1 LQHFA
6 GSFVYVVSVCFC
18 IPLFNFRCGGV
29 APQMGNLKRKRNGRF
44 MKNSGPSKRQRLD
57 DEKKTSTPASVE
69 ETKLSWKEGRRIV
82 ELGVLAEQ
90 LRSGCEDCKT
100 PLFLHDVVDETKQGL
115 GSILYVQCN
124 CGQVTQVRTGK
135 THRDPKKKQVGRP
148 IWDLNTKAAT
158 G

>member
-1 LQHFA
+1 M
-6 GSFVYVVSVCFC
+6 SVCFC
-18 IPLFNFRCGGV
+18 IPLFNFHCGGV
-29 APQMGNLKRKRNGRF
+29 APQMGNVKRKRNGRF

-100 PLFLHDVVDETKQGL
+100 PLFLHDVVDKQSKDWG
-115 GSILYVQCN
+115 VFCTCN
-124 CGQVTQVRTGK
+124 AIADRSRRSGQGK
-135 THRDPKKKQVGRP
+135 P
-148 IWDLNTKAAT
+148 IAIPRRNKSVDQY
-158 G
+158 GI